1 MINVLER
8 SINLLKRLNMR
19 PFEFDLDLQRGE
31 EVIIRS
37 AEVKGEVVD
46 AAVNTQN
53 NETFYRVIFEYGS
66 VYVDG
71 CGYETDEW
79 WFERSQLR
87 KIEQEED
94 KFHAWTIN
102 LEDVINRMLDRH
114 KKIAEIMGKNK

>member
-1 MINVLER
+1 
-8 SINLLKRLNMR
+8 MR
-19 PFEFDLDLQRGE
+19 PFEFDLDLQYGE

-37 AEVKGEVVD
+37 AEVVGEVVD

-87 KIEQEED
+87 KIEQKED
-94 KFHAWTIN
+94 KFHAWTIS
-102 LEDVINRMLDRH
+102 LEDVIHRMMDRH
-114 KKIAEIMGKNK
+114 KKIADALNPDILNQGRR

>member
-1 MINVLER
+1 
-8 SINLLKRLNMR
+8 MR
-19 PFEFDLDLQRGE
+19 PFEFDLDLQHSE

-37 AEVKGEVVD
+37 AEVVGEVVD

-71 CGYETDEW
+71 CGYETDEG
-79 WFERSQLR
+79 WFTRSQLR

-102 LEDVINRMLDRH
+102 FGDEIFRIADRH
-114 KKIAEIMGKNK
+114 KKIADELNPDILNQGRR